1 MHVAS
6 VCAKRVS
13 LFLQQHTSEVFS
25 WMEMDSDG
33 FSWMLSYKMSL
44 KSLCNCSALS
54 VLAFGTWTSKELCSV
69 WRGFCNE
76 PCEAVLIG
84 EALLCRIAC

>member
-13 LFLQQHTSEVFS
+13 LFLPQHTSEVFS
-25 WMEMDSDG
+25 WTEMG
-33 FSWMLSYKMSL
+33 LSYKMSL
-44 KSLCNCSALS
+44 KVYATVLLS

>member
-13 LFLQQHTSEVFS
+13 LFLPQHTSEVFS
-25 WMEMDSDG
+25 WMEMG
-33 FSWMLSYKMSL
+33 LSYKMSL
-44 KSLCNCSALS
+44 KVYATVLLS

-84 EALLCRIAC
+84 ETLLCRIAC

>member
-13 LFLQQHTSEVFS
+13 LFLPQHTSEVFS
-25 WMEMDSDG
+25 WMEMG
-33 FSWMLSYKMSL
+33 LSYKMSL

-54 VLAFGTWTSKELCSV
+54 SGIWNMDFQGTL
-69 WRGFCNE
+69 
-76 PCEAVLIG
+76 
-84 EALLCRIAC
+84 

>member
-13 LFLQQHTSEVFS
+13 LFLPQHTSEVFS
-25 WMEMDSDG
+25 WMEMG
-33 FSWMLSYKMSL
+33 LSYKMSL

>member
-13 LFLQQHTSEVFS
+13 LFLPQHTSEVFS
-25 WMEMDSDG
+25 WMEMG
-33 FSWMLSYKMSL
+33 LSYKMSL
-44 KSLCNCSALS
+44 KVYATVLLS